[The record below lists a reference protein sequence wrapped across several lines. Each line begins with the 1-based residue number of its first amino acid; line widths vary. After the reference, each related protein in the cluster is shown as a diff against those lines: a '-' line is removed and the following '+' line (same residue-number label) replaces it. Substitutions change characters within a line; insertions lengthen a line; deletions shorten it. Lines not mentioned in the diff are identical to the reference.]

1 MKKKLLLLIAFAL
14 LIGGGQGIY
23 TAMQNQKPTEYNLN
37 ELKGFNMPKEKWL
50 TLKDC
55 NFNLTESVFFQN
67 ALGNG
72 LAEEIYTPLHSNN
85 DSTVVFIAQ
94 KTQGLL
100 DVFNLINTQTDIAKR
115 NHFIDKYKSQIFQEN
130 LTYTGLVR
138 YGIELDQKQWRQLA
152 GSSPKLVK
160 NFIILDYNTAPSS
173 GFSYVMFGLGLLL
186 ASLGIKSFMN
196 KKEERK

>member
-1 MKKKLLLLIAFAL
+1 MKRLLLPFIALVL

-23 TAMQNQKPTEYNLN
+23 TAKKNSKPSEYGLN
-37 ELKGFNMPKEKWL
+37 ELSSLNIPKEKWL

-67 ALGNG
+67 AFDNG
-72 LAEEIYTPLHSNN
+72 LAKEIYTPLKSNN
-85 DSTVVFIAQ
+85 DSIVAFVAQ

-115 NHFIDKYKSQIFQEN
+115 SHFIEKYKSQIFQEG

-138 YGIELDQKQWRQLA
+138 YGIDLDQKQWRQLA
-152 GSSPKLVK
+152 GSSPKLIK

-173 GFSYVMFGLGLLL
+173 GFSYFMFGLGLLL
-186 ASLGIKSFMN
+186 AFIGIRNFMSKN
-196 KKEERK
+196 RE